1 MRPFGFGMYWLTSAN
16 KKQAILQ
23 IQTKLQVLPKVEN
36 KKKICHDSNKENDNN
51 NATEI
56 EENLPPLTS
65 LDCAASLKISRISE
79 QQNVLQDNLKPPP
92 SLPGSE
98 PIVSVATTSG
108 QLVISPQMI

>member
-1 MRPFGFGMYWLTSAN
+1 MPIRN
-16 KKQAILQ
+16 KRSYRYRQNYKFCR
-23 IQTKLQVLPKVEN
+23 KL
-36 KKKICHDSNKENDNN
+36 KIRRKYVTEVDSNKENDNN
-51 NATEI
+51 NTTEI
-56 EENLPPLTS
+56 EENLPPLPS
-65 LDCAASLKISRISE
+65 LDYAASLKISRISE